1 MELRVVNLE
10 SAEHIRIVKKKIRK
24 PVGMHLHSF
33 YELEMVLSGT
43 GEQNLNGTVYPI
55 GPDSVYFLTPI
66 DFHAVTP
73 HGDMEI
79 VNISFDETLLSPQLR
94 LLFMN
99 RRDNF
104 IFTDQGSALRHT
116 VELLQQEQERHDEY
130 SEICR
135 RDLLEV
141 VLYAVARRKGR
152 GYTGSTQVHSSMQY
166 LFRHFR
172 EDISLETVAAQSGY
186 TPNYF
191 SYLFHEITGEKF
203 VDFWAIYG
211 LITAKCCCFPQTFPW
226 VRWQKNPASAHQVPC
241 TAASKRPPACPP
253 PHTAERKHA
262 VFIDKSCKRYYNDT
276 VCL

>member
-10 SAEHIRIVKKKIRK
+10 SAEHIRIVKKKIKR
-24 PVGMHLHSF
+24 PVSMHLHTY

-43 GEQNLNGTVYPI
+43 GMQNLNGTVYPI

-66 DFHAVTP
+66 DFHSVTP
-73 HGDMEI
+73 DGDMEI

-104 IFTDQGSALRHT
+104 IFTDLGSALRHT
-116 VELLQQEQERHDEY
+116 VELLQQEQDRHDEY
-130 SEICR
+130 TEICR

-141 VLYAVARRKGR
+141 LLYAVARGKGR
-152 GYTGSTQVHSSMQY
+152 EHMSSTQVHKSMQF

-172 EDISLETVAAQSGY
+172 EDISLELVAAQSGY

-191 SYLFHEITGEKF
+191 STLFHEITGEKF
-203 VDFWAIYG
+203 VDFLGNLRLNYCKMLLLSTDLSVGEVAEKSG
-211 LITAKCCCFPQTFPW
+211 FGS
-226 VRWQKNPASAHQVPC
+226 ASAMYRRLYKATGLSP
-241 TAASKRPPACPP
+241 T
-253 PHTAERKHA
+253 EYRK
-262 VFIDKSCKRYYNDT
+262 
-276 VCL
+276 

>member
-203 VDFWAIYG
+203 VDFLGNLRLNDCKMLLLSTDLPVGEVAEKSGFGSSSAMYRRLQKATG
-211 LITAKCCCFPQTFPW
+211 LSPTAYRRT
-226 VRWQKNPASAHQVPC
+226 
-241 TAASKRPPACPP
+241 
-253 PHTAERKHA
+253 
-262 VFIDKSCKRYYNDT
+262 
-276 VCL
+276 

>member
-1 MELRVVNLE
+1 MDLRVVNLE
-10 SAEHIRIVKKKIRK
+10 AAEHIRIVKKNLTK
-24 PVGMHLHSF
+24 PVGMHLHSY
-33 YELEMVLSGT
+33 YELEMVLSGS
-43 GEQNLNGTVYPI
+43 GQQNLNGTVYPL

-73 HGDMEI
+73 QGEMEI

-104 IFTDQGSALRHT
+104 IFTDRSGALRHT
-116 VELLQQEQERHDEY
+116 VALLQQEQDRHDEY

-141 VLYAVARRKGR
+141 LLYTVAREKGR
-152 GYTGSTQVHSSMQY
+152 EHTGSMQVHKSMQY

-191 SYLFHEITGEKF
+191 SHLFHEITGEKF
-203 VDFWAIYG
+203 VDFLGNLRLNYCKMLLLSTDLSVSEVAEKSG
-211 LITAKCCCFPQTFPW
+211 FGS
-226 VRWQKNPASAHQVPC
+226 ASAMYRRLYKITGLSP
-241 TAASKRPPACPP
+241 TAYRTKMIFCRDRRP
-253 PHTAERKHA
+253 RR
-262 VFIDKSCKRYYNDT
+262 S
-276 VCL
+276 

>member
-10 SAEHIRIVKKKIRK
+10 SAEHCRIVKKKLTK
-24 PVGMHLHSF
+24 PVSMHLHSY

-43 GEQNLNGTVYPI
+43 GEQNLNGTVYPM

-73 HGDMEI
+73 HGEMEI

-104 IFTDQGSALRHT
+104 IFSAQSKSLRHL
-116 VELLQQEQERHDEY
+116 VELLQEEQSRDDEHT
-130 SEICR
+130 EVCR

-141 VLYAVARRKGR
+141 LLYTVARGKGR
-152 GYTGSTQVHSSMQY
+152 EHISSTQVHSSMQY

-191 SYLFHEITGEKF
+191 SHLFHEITGEKF
-203 VDFWAIYG
+203 VDFLGNLRLNYCKMLLLSTDLSVSEIAEKSG
-211 LITAKCCCFPQTFPW
+211 FGS
-226 VRWQKNPASAHQVPC
+226 ASAMYRKLYKATGMSP
-241 TAASKRPPACPP
+241 TAF
-253 PHTAERKHA
+253 RK
-262 VFIDKSCKRYYNDT
+262 
-276 VCL
+276 